1 MNEDKGWISL
11 YRPLTDHWL
20 WDDKPFA
27 RGQAWI
33 DILFLANY
41 ADRDG
46 IYDGMIIHKKRGDVN
61 LSIRF
66 LARRWGWSD
75 NKVRRF
81 LDLLEKEKMISQKR
95 NTYGTVIT
103 VENYNKYQGRTSRDG
118 TPTENGR
125 NTNGTLTETYNKGN
139 KGKERIKKGKEKKI
153 EDFSSV
159 YADAPPELHEAMKAF
174 EEMRLSMKGTPFTEN
189 AFRLIMNKV
198 NKLSGGDIGKSIE
211 ILNQSVM
218 NSWKGVFELTE
229 EKKQQKGGR
238 LDWLD
243 EITI

>member
-1 MNEDKGWISL
+1 MSGYIYLD
-11 YRPLTDHWL
+11 RPLTDHWL

-33 DILFLANY
+33 DLLFLANY
-41 ADRDG
+41 TDCDG
-46 IYDGMIIHKKRGDVN
+46 MYDGRIIHKKRGDVN

-81 LDLLEKEKMISQKR
+81 LDLLESENMISQER

-103 VENYNKYQGRTSRDG
+103 IENYNKYQVKRGKDG
-118 TPTENGR
+118 TPTEHPR
-125 NTNGTLTETYNKGN
+125 NTEGEPTETYNKSKVKIS
-139 KGKERIKKGKEKKI
+139 KGKENNKA
-153 EDFSSV
+153 DFSSV
-159 YADAPPELHEAMKAF
+159 YEDAPVELHEAMKAF
-174 EEMRLSMKGTPFTEN
+174 EEMRLSMSGKPFTEN

-218 NSWKGVFELTE
+218 NSWKGVFELKEDKTE
-229 EKKQQKGGR
+229 RKGMSWLDG
-238 LDWLD
+238 LDWSD
-243 EITI
+243 VE